1 MLELASAC
9 TPPLPRE
16 SIMGLAFTLALHDVV
31 LVWVLLLVSASL
43 LGFGVG
49 FACACGRCGVE
60 VCALARQY

>member
-1 MLELASAC
+1 
-9 TPPLPRE
+9 
-16 SIMGLAFTLALHDVV
+16 MGLAFTLALHDIV
-31 LVWVLLLVSASL
+31 LFWVLLLVSASL